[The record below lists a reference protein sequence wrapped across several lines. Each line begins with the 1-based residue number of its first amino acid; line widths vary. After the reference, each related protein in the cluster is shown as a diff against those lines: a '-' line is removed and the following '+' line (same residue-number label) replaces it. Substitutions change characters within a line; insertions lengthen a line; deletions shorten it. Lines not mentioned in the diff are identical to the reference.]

1 MSLENKLEDGGVFYY
16 IPESFNDI
24 KHTWRVVVQTVKP
37 GGSTFKNNFH
47 ITASGRKEAGEKA
60 IERAKGHITTMDMHS
75 YHYIVTA
82 LELIQ

>member
-1 MSLENKLEDGGVFYY
+1 MRIENQLEDGGVFYY
-16 IPESFNDI
+16 IPESVVDI
-24 KHTWRVVVQTVKP
+24 KHIWHVTVQKVKP
-37 GGSTFKNNFH
+37 DGSTFNNKFH
-47 ITASGRKEAGEKA
+47 ITASGRKEAAAKA